1 MGYPDRTGQMGKTIF
16 LWGNPKSGR
25 LCMLERS
32 RSTKWEQYVEVN
44 PIPSVNYITAA
55 AAW

>member
-16 LWGNPKSGR
+16 LWGNPKVGD
-25 LCMLERS
+25 CMLERS
-32 RSTKWEQYVEVN
+32 RTTKWEQYVEVN
-44 PIPSVNYITAA
+44 PMPSVNYITAA